1 MVRTELVNLST
12 IPASAYRQ
20 KLQAGGAGIVILRS
34 DCKQPGMATI
44 SKTSGEPILDAKNP
58 KRFYPKKAFQE
69 AIELTAKLPYN
80 KRSVPKLEPVEKA
93 PEKKAK
99 PVVEVEVNEEDVK
112 KIVDKYTDKK
122 GKFSIPLMNED
133 MIRFS
138 HYSKVVRNMITDKV
152 SEKKIRLYVAGTKF
166 RNITGNEELND
177 KQVLKIA
184 EILDGMGKE
193 GVFSEL
199 NAELRKKLSG
209 K

>member
-20 KLQAGGAGIVILRS
+20 KLKDGGAGIVILRAE
-34 DCKQPGMATI
+34 CKQPGMATI
-44 SKTSGEPILDAKNP
+44 SKTSGEPILDEKNP
-58 KRFYPKKAFQE
+58 KKYYPKKAFQE
-69 AIELTAKLPYN
+69 AITLTARLPYN
-80 KRSVPKLEPVEKA
+80 KRSIPKLEPVEKA

-99 PVVEVEVNEEDVK
+99 PVVEVQVNEEDVK

-122 GKFSIPLMNED
+122 GKFSIPLMNQD
-133 MIRFS
+133 LIKFS
-138 HYSKVVRNMITDKV
+138 HCSKVVRDMIADKA

-166 RNITGNEELND
+166 RNITGNEELTD

-199 NAELRKKLSG
+199 NAEIRRKLK